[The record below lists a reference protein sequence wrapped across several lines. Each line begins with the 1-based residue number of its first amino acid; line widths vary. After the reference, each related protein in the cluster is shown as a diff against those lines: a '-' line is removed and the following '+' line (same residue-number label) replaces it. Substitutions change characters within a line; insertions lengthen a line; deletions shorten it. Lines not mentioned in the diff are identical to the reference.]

1 MATTT
6 DAAQLRKIEKLKK
19 ALAEFQSEK
28 AAGENSFFDREKEE
42 KKSTVRR
49 RALLLLD
56 QRARST
62 SELRTRLQALEFEA
76 DIIEEVIQDFL
87 NSKLLDDELFAS
99 EWVRQR
105 SQRRGK
111 SSRALDQ
118 ELREKGISQQLR
130 TVALEQI
137 DGDKERETARAV
149 ARKKARSE
157 TKVPQDR
164 AEYDKALRRVL
175 GALARRGF
183 PAGLS
188 MQLSREALDERIAE
202 LKD

>member
-1 MATTT
+1 MASTT
-6 DAAQLRKIEKLKK
+6 DAAQLRKIEQLR
-19 ALAEFQSEK
+19 LAIDKFQAEK
-28 AAGENSFFDREKEE
+28 ADGTSTFFDKEKEE
-42 KKSTVRR
+42 KKATVRR

-62 SELRTRLQALEFEA
+62 AELRTRLKALEFEE

-87 NSKLLDDELFAS
+87 NSNLLDDESFAM

-111 SSRALDQ
+111 SSRVLDQ
-118 ELREKGISQQLR
+118 ELRDKGIAQHVR
-130 TVALEQI
+130 TAALEQI
-137 DGDKERETARAV
+137 DGDAERETAWAV

-157 TKVPQDR
+157 SKVPQDR
-164 AEYDKALRRVL
+164 GDYDKALRRVL

-188 MQLSREALDERIAE
+188 MQLARQALDERLEE
-202 LKD
+202 LKA